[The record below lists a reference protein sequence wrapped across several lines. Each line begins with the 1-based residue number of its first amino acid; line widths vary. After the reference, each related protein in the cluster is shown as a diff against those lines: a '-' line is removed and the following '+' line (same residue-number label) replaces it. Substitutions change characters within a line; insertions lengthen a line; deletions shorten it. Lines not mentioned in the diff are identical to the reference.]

1 MDEAAK
7 DLRALR
13 FVADMTRKLAKMLSR
28 TRYHMLVY
36 FLEMTA
42 VEAESRERLRRF
54 LARPTGYQPGNA
66 RMFHD

>member
-1 MDEAAK
+1 MDESAN

-13 FVADMTRKLAKMLSR
+13 YVADITRKLAKMLSR

-42 VEAESRERLRRF
+42 VEADN
-54 LARPTGYQPGNA
+54 LANA
-66 RMFHD
+66 QDPKRMGAQTPQEPRN

>member
-13 FVADMTRKLAKMLSR
+13 FVADMTRNLAKMLSR

-42 VEAESRERLRRF
+42 VEAET
-54 LARPTGYQPGNA
+54 LADAQDPKLTRA
-66 RMFHD
+66 RKAPEPKN

>member
-1 MDEAAK
+1 MDEAAN

-13 FVADMTRKLAKMLSR
+13 YVADITRKLAKMLSR

-42 VEAESRERLRRF
+42 VEADN
-54 LARPTGYQPGNA
+54 LANA
-66 RMFHD
+66 QDPKRMGAQTPPEPRN

>member
-7 DLRALR
+7 NLRALR

-42 VEAESRERLRRF
+42 VEAET
-54 LARPTGYQPGNA
+54 LADAQDPKLTLAQKAPEPKN
-66 RMFHD
+66 

>member
-28 TRYHMLVY
+28 TRHHMLVY

-42 VEAESRERLRRF
+42 VEAET
-54 LARPTGYQPGNA
+54 LADAQDPKLTRAQKAPEPKN
-66 RMFHD
+66 